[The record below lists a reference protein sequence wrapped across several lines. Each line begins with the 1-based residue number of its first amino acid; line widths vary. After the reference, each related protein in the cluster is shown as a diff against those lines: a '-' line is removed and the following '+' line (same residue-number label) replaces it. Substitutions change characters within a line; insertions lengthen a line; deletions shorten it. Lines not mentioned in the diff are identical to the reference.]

1 MNRKLFQQSALIIF
15 AGVALVAAARAQS
28 GETRPRRVPPS
39 QPVADAQQ
47 PATTRQP
54 AQQPPAR
61 RTDDAPLLTPSPA
74 ASAQAQPGGDTARAY
89 QLFEQKQY
97 AEAARVAKAAAAA
110 NPSDS
115 EAWKIAGFAEFGL
128 KRYAE
133 AAADL
138 QRALDLQRAAG
149 AEDVNTADALGR
161 SYALAEQYDRALPL
175 LVAATTRAGAKPDAE
190 TYYYRGL
197 SEYRTK
203 KTDDAVRSFEAAVKV
218 DPKNAV
224 SLFYLGR
231 IAYERQ
237 QADAAVSALN
247 RATTADPRFTE
258 GWRLLTVAYL
268 LRAGQ
273 AGGQGPKAAADYL
286 SAVRTSDALI
296 KLSADES
303 ALTLNGQALIGAQ
316 QFPRAA
322 LVLER
327 AAVNPNAGGPTLYLL
342 GVAHSRAK
350 NFPKAIAALERA
362 AAKSPDDANVYRELG
377 YAFEVSKQYAK
388 ALTAYERGAE
398 LAPNEPDLKESAE
411 RVRPF
416 AK

>member
-1 MNRKLFQQSALIIF
+1 MNHKTFRQSALLTFAII
-15 AGVALVAAARAQS
+15 LLAASAQAQS
-28 GETRPRRVPPS
+28 GATRPRRVPPS
-39 QPVADAQQ
+39 QPAADAQ
-47 PATTRQP
+47 PADARP
-54 AQQPPAR
+54 APQQPAR
-61 RTDDAPLLTPSPA
+61 RADDAPLLTPSA
-74 ASAQAQPGGDTARAY
+74 SASAQAQPGGDTGRAY
-89 QLFEQKQY
+89 TLFQQKQY
-97 AEAARVAKAAAAA
+97 AEAARVAKAAASAD
-110 NPSDS
+110 PSNS

-128 KRYAE
+128 KQYAE

-149 AEDVNTADALGR
+149 AEDANTADALGK
-161 SYALAEQYDRALPL
+161 SLALAEQYDRALPL
-175 LVAATTRAGAKPDAE
+175 LVAATTRANAKPDAE

-203 KTDDAVRSFEAAVKV
+203 KVDDAVRSFEAAVKA

-231 IAYERQ
+231 ISYERG
-237 QADAAVSALN
+237 QADAAISALN
-247 RATTADPRFTE
+247 RATAADPRFTE

-273 AGGQGPKAAADYL
+273 AGGQGPQASADYL

-303 ALTLNGQALIGAQ
+303 AITLNGQALIGAQ

-327 AAVNPNAGGPTLYLL
+327 AAANPNVQGSTLYLL

-350 NFPKAIAALERA
+350 NMPKAVAALERA
-362 AAKSPDDANVYRELG
+362 AAKSPDDVNVYRELG
-377 YAFEVSKQYAK
+377 YALEVSKQYAK
-388 ALTAYERGAE
+388 ALAAYERGAQ
-398 LAPNEPDLKESAE
+398 LAPNEADLKESAE

>member
-1 MNRKLFQQSALIIF
+1 LNRGAAPAPSA
-15 AGVALVAAARAQS
+15 R
-28 GETRPRRVPPS
+28 
-39 QPVADAQQ
+39 
-47 PATTRQP
+47 P
-54 AQQPPAR
+54 AQTVA
-61 RTDDAPLLTPSPA
+61 
-74 ASAQAQPGGDTARAY
+74 GGDTARAY
-89 QLFEQKQY
+89 ALFQEKQY

-128 KRYAE
+128 KQYPE

-138 QRALDLQRAAG
+138 QRALDLQRKAG
-149 AEDVNTADALGR
+149 AEDPNTADALGK
-161 SYALAEQYDRALPL
+161 SYALAEQHERALPL
-175 LVAATTRAGAKPDAE
+175 LVAATTRANAKPDAE
-190 TYYYRGL
+190 TWYYRGL
-197 SEYRTK
+197 AEYRTK
-203 KTDDAVRSFEAAVKV
+203 KVDDAVRSFESAVKA

-224 SLFYLGR
+224 ALFYLGR
-231 IAYERQ
+231 ISYERG

-286 SAVRTSDALI
+286 SAVRTSDALV

-322 LVLER
+322 AVLER
-327 AAVNPNAGGPTLYLL
+327 AAAGPDAQRSTCSASPTR
-342 GVAHSRAK
+342 ARRTCPEPSPRWSAPPPSR
-350 NFPKAIAALERA
+350 PK
-362 AAKSPDDANVYRELG
+362 
-377 YAFEVSKQYAK
+377 
-388 ALTAYERGAE
+388 T
-398 LAPNEPDLKESAE
+398 
-411 RVRPF
+411 
-416 AK
+416 